1 MLTKTSVM
9 YIIWHFFFLLN
20 IRRTLEKHRLCKMYT
35 CDFAACNEQVTR
47 AVLTSDYF
55 KGMIS
60 MKYH

>member
-9 YIIWHFFFLLN
+9 CIIWHFFLLN

-35 CDFAACNEQVTR
+35 CEFAACNEQVTR
-47 AVLTSDYF
+47 AVLTSVYF
-55 KGMIS
+55 TGMIS